1 MDWYPF
7 ATGEFVI
14 DHLCG
19 RSGDGSRWGVF
30 EFKIRSSALRR
41 LGLHPD
47 QPTSRIVGP
56 AQPPWWRADALRR
69 MGCRHSV
76 LSDA

>member
-7 ATGEFVI
+7 AESELVI
-14 DHLCG
+14 DHFCG
-19 RSGDGSRWGVF
+19 RHKDGTPWGSF
-30 EFKIRSSALRR
+30 SFKIRPSALRR

-56 AQPPWWRADALRR
+56 AQPRWWRADALRR
-69 MGCRHSV
+69 MGCRR
-76 LSDA
+76 